1 MTERLRPTLAAL
13 LGAACTSCA
22 VGGEPARPNLLL
34 VVIDTLRADRSSAYG
49 YELDTTPALRGLA
62 GQGVRF
68 EAAYAPSA
76 TTGPSH
82 ATLFTGLQPYAHGVL
97 KNGLVLGDEHAT
109 LAETLTA
116 AGYQTA
122 AVVSSYVLHRKFGFA
137 RGFASYQDD
146 FDPQDATLRP
156 ESWEGERVEAFDRR
170 AEHTTERALDWLR
183 DRDSSRPFFLFVH
196 YFDPHD
202 PYVAPPEWQR
212 RFAAPEGADRA
223 GHARALYDAEV
234 AYTDAWIGRLLAGLQ
249 ELGLE
254 AGTLVVVTADHG
266 EGLFDHGYFYHGVQL
281 YEEAVRVPLLVRWP
295 GGLDGG
301 RVVTEPVALV
311 DLLPTLLELTGSAVP
326 ADALPGASLA
336 DALRGDAPLD
346 PERPVYLQREAFT
359 ADRVGEFPVAG
370 EKLGLRVGV
379 WKYLEAPEEGTR
391 ELFHLERDPAERR
404 NLADAEP
411 ERVAG
416 LARRLAPHR
425 EALRRVAEPPALEAS
440 DRRRLEALGY
450 TE

>member
-1 MTERLRPTLAAL
+1 
-13 LGAACTSCA
+13 
-22 VGGEPARPNLLL
+22 
-34 VVIDTLRADRSSAYG
+34 
-49 YELDTTPALRGLA
+49 
-62 GQGVRF
+62 
-68 EAAYAPSA
+68 
-76 TTGPSH
+76 
-82 ATLFTGLQPYAHGVL
+82 
-97 KNGLVLGDEHAT
+97 
-109 LAETLTA
+109 
-116 AGYQTA
+116 
-122 AVVSSYVLHRKFGFA
+122 
-137 RGFASYQDD
+137 
-146 FDPQDATLRP
+146 
-156 ESWEGERVEAFDRR
+156 
-170 AEHTTERALDWLR
+170 
-183 DRDSSRPFFLFVH
+183 
-196 YFDPHD
+196 
-202 PYVAPPEWQR
+202 
-212 RFAAPEGADRA
+212 
-223 GHARALYDAEV
+223 
-234 AYTDAWIGRLLAGLQ
+234 
-249 ELGLE
+249 
-254 AGTLVVVTADHG
+254 
-266 EGLFDHGYFYHGVQL
+266 
-281 YEEAVRVPLLVRWP
+281 
-295 GGLDGG
+295 
-301 RVVTEPVALV
+301 V